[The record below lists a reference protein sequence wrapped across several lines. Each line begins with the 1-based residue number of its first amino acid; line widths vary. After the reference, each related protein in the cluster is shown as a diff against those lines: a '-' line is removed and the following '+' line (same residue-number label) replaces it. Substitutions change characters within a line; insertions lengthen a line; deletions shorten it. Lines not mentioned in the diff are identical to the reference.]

1 MTASG
6 DRSSKRGDE
15 PRAVLVAED
24 VEESAV
30 EYGVEL
36 LAKISQP
43 KGVRDEESHCETA
56 IFGLPLRVADRLW
69 NGINAGRV
77 QAPRSRHEGM
87 FARTASDIENASHQ
101 QTLIS

>member
-6 DRSSKRGDE
+6 DGSPKRGDE

-43 KGVRDEESHCETA
+43 KGVRDEESRCQTA
-56 IFGLPLRVADRLW
+56 IFSLSLCVADRLW

-77 QAPRSRHEGM
+77 QAPRGRHQGM
-87 FARTASDIENASHQ
+87 LASTASDIENASHQ

>member
-6 DRSSKRGDE
+6 DGTSKRGDE

-30 EYGVEL
+30 EHGVEL

-43 KGVRDEESHCETA
+43 KGVRDEESHCQTA
-56 IFGLPLRVADRLW
+56 IFGLALCLADCLW
-69 NGINAGRV
+69 NGVNAGRV
-77 QAPRSRHEGM
+77 QAPRGRQQGVLAS
-87 FARTASDIENASHQ
+87 AASDVENASHQ